1 MKKVLFIGRDGTLIV
16 EPEDQRVD
24 SLQKL
29 LFYPH
34 VISSLHKIATELDYE
49 LVMVTN
55 QAGLGS
61 ESFPDECFWEPHYKM
76 INTLSNEEIV
86 FSEVLIDQGYDVP
99 ENKNRKPEIGL
110 VKHYMTGE
118 YDLANSFIIGDSD
131 VEVEFAKNL
140 GAQAILLGTAPH
152 KDAALTTTNWEEIYK
167 FLKYPVRVGKVHR
180 KTKETDILVEVNLDG
195 SGKHSISTGLN
206 FFDHMLEQVAQHSL
220 CDIKIKAEGDLHI
233 DEHHT
238 IEDVALAL
246 GECFK
251 SALGDKRGIDRYGFL
266 LPMDDCL
273 AQVALDFSGRNWL
286 EWEVEFKRPMIGDYP
301 TEMFFHF
308 FKSFS
313 DASKC
318 NLNIKAEG
326 GNEHHKIEAIFK
338 ALGKC
343 IKQAVRRDPRNPAI
357 PSTKGV
363 I

>member
-1 MKKVLFIGRDGTLIV
+1 MKKLLFIGRDGTLII
-16 EPEDQRVD
+16 EPEDKHVD
-24 SLQKL
+24 TLAKL
-29 LFYPH
+29 EFYPH

-55 QAGLGS
+55 QAGLGEEGFS
-61 ESFPDECFWEPHYKM
+61 ESAFWEAHFKM
-76 INTLSNEEIV
+76 LNTLQNEEII
-86 FSEVLIDQGYDVP
+86 FSDVCIDTSHGF
-99 ENKNRKPEIGL
+99 EGNTMRKPATGL
-110 VKHYMTGE
+110 VEKYLTDE
-118 YDLANSFIIGDSD
+118 YDLENSFVIGDSLL
-131 VEVEFAKNL
+131 EIEFANNL
-140 GAQAILLGTAPH
+140 NAKAILLGT
-152 KDAALTTTNWEEIYK
+152 DYCEEAALTTTSWDEIYQ
-167 FLKYPVRVGKVHR
+167 FLKYPKREATVHR
-180 KTKETDILVEVNLDG
+180 KTKETDILVKVNLDG

-220 CDIKIKAEGDLHI
+220 CDVTIKAEGDLHI

-238 IEDVALAL
+238 IEDVALAF
-246 GECFK
+246 GEAFK
-251 SALGDKRGIDRYGFL
+251 DALGDKKGIDRYGFL

-286 EWEVEFKRPMIGDYP
+286 EWEAEFKRPMIGDYP

-326 GNEHHKIEAIFK
+326 SNEHHKIEAIFK